1 MDYVKFTYEVD
12 ENDNITVSEPEYV
25 SLTVSP
31 KEVNSTIAELNK
43 ELETI
48 KAELDIKNDA
58 IIKASENIQSLK
70 VTISELEPYKEKV
83 ETAER
88 EKVEAQIA
96 EEKEKLK
103 AKMLKGNLFTEEEI
117 AEKNIAD
124 LIEARDESAINSL
137 IADRFV
143 ASFDDVVGTDVSE
156 TDVEVATVSTSL
168 EVDDVALSP
177 RELMRNYLFN

>member
-1 MDYVKFTYEVD
+1 MGTDFID
-12 ENDNITVSEPEYV
+12 
-25 SLTVSP
+25 
-31 KEVNSTIAELNK
+31 KEI
-43 ELETI
+43 
-48 KAELDIKNDA
+48 
-58 IIKASENIQSLK
+58 
-70 VTISELEPYKEKV
+70 
-83 ETAER
+83 
-88 EKVEAQIA
+88 EAQIA